1 MPDLP
6 QEVKD
11 HLKFHFVNNVD
22 EVLKI
27 AVGPAV
33 STKPADG
40 KVKVSNGR
48 VKHPAPKTKKRSVPA
63 K

>member
-1 MPDLP
+1 
-6 QEVKD
+6 VKD

-27 AVGPAV
+27 AVGAAKLANGKHKLAAAV
-33 STKPADG
+33 KSKER
-40 KVKVSNGR
+40 KV
-48 VKHPAPKTKKRSVPA
+48 AA